1 MVMRPRASCIMAAM
15 AWDRASLYT
24 DGGILAIV
32 LVSLASCGG
41 GGGPGGSGG
50 AGGVDG
56 NRHLRTITFPAGI
69 RGGSP
74 RFSPDGTLLAYARDT
89 GTVFELAVM
98 TAAGTDSRSLTSDGD
113 GLLSMVWTADGSELI
128 YGTTDTGMRTA
139 QLSGGPSQ
147 FLLDASTA
155 IDPDLSPD
163 GRWLAYRVYPNGHLQ
178 LADLSQNPPV
188 VSDLGS
194 FADSPRFSPDGA
206 TLALISFPQIQLL
219 DLASRTLTD
228 VIDTD
233 NPLGRVDWF
242 PDGTRL
248 LAGTQRG
255 IEIITLGPPVQR
267 QTIADIASGSH
278 TAVRDVDLSPDAT
291 AVAFTV
297 EGDSELFVLTG
308 F

>member
-1 MVMRPRASCIMAAM
+1 MAAVVRYP
-15 AWDRASLYT
+15 AKGHSKR
-24 DGGILAIV
+24 GILVIA

-50 AGGVDG
+50 
-56 NRHLRTITFPAGI
+56 NRHLQTITFPAGI

-74 RFSPDGTLLAYARDT
+74 RFSPDGTQLAYARDT
-89 GTVFELAVM
+89 GTVTELAVM
-98 TAAGTDSRSLTSDGD
+98 TTAGADSRSLTSDGD
-113 GLLSMVWTADGSELI
+113 YLLSMAWTADGSELI
-128 YGTTDTGMRTA
+128 YGSTDTGMRTV

-147 FLLDASTA
+147 FLLDAFAA
-155 IDPDLSPD
+155 INPDLSPD
-163 GRWLAYRVYPNGHLQ
+163 GRWLAYALNGAHLQ

-188 VSDLGS
+188 ISDLGY

-206 TLALISFPQIQLL
+206 TIALINDLKIQLL
-219 DLASRTLTD
+219 DVASGTLSD
-228 VIDTD
+228 VIDTS

-248 LAGTQRG
+248 LAGTERG

-267 QTIADIASGSH
+267 QTILGNA
-278 TAVRDVDLSPDAT
+278 AVLDVDLSPDAT
-291 AVAFTV
+291 SVAYTV
-297 EGDSELFVLTG
+297 NGGSELFVLTG